1 MHLAGSANPS
11 PPQSGSSRCDSSSD
25 WSQLQAKRRIVVP
38 GRLTMQRMQ
47 WINRPSL
54 FSLSDKRLAPPQ
66 ALRSTCQPPHHFHTL
81 RSRSPRPT
89 SLPAALPHEAALH
102 LDGPRPRQA
111 GPRKGAPDVKQKG
124 RITLLPHVAH
134 VQPTT
139 LAPVAPALL
148 QIALELIQLCLSE
161 AGVVVL
167 ATSSTQS

>member
-1 MHLAGSANPS
+1 M
-11 PPQSGSSRCDSSSD
+11 
-25 WSQLQAKRRIVVP
+25 
-38 GRLTMQRMQ
+38 
-47 WINRPSL
+47 
-54 FSLSDKRLAPPQ
+54 
-66 ALRSTCQPPHHFHTL
+66 
-81 RSRSPRPT
+81 
-89 SLPAALPHEAALH
+89 
-102 LDGPRPRQA
+102 
-111 GPRKGAPDVKQKG
+111 KQKG